1 VLVAAG
7 GIALWGS
14 IITPAGP
21 ASGQGLRGPDP
32 APRRDGR
39 FRVACFNMRGGR
51 GKDAEV
57 NLART
62 AQALGGLD
70 LIGLNEVHGAQAP
83 FGQDQAAL
91 LGERLGMGHL
101 FAPAE
106 RRWWRGHFGN
116 GVLCRLPVG
125 RWRRIPLISTRTTGL
140 RNVLHLEVELSGR
153 PVQVFVT
160 HVDNRADHDRQ
171 LRAVLDRFC
180 AAPAPAVLLG
190 DLNAPRTAPAIAA
203 LLRRPD
209 VTDAAAGAPGDHTDQ
224 IDWILVRGL
233 RVRGAAVRAT
243 DASDH
248 PVVMAQLELPVAGT
262 IGAD

>member
-1 VLVAAG
+1 VLAAAG

-21 ASGQGLRGPDP
+21 ASGHGLRGPEQ
-32 APRRDGR
+32 APRLDGR

-51 GKDAEV
+51 GEDGEV
-57 NLART
+57 DLART
-62 AQALGGLD
+62 AEALGGLD

-125 RWRRIPLISTRTTGL
+125 RWRRIPLISTRTIGL
-140 RNVLHLEVELSGR
+140 RNVLHLEVEVSGR
-153 PVQVFVT
+153 PVQVFIT
-160 HVDNRADHDRQ
+160 HVDNRADRDRQ

-190 DLNAPRTAPAIAA
+190 DLNAPPTTAAMVE

-209 VTDAAAGAPGDHTDQ
+209 VSDAAASAPGDHADH

-233 RVRGAAVRAT
+233 RVLRAGVRPTA
-243 DASDH
+243 ASDH
-248 PVVMAQLELPVAGT
+248 PVVMAQFELPAAAPR
-262 IGAD
+262 AD